1 MDKIYSRNN
10 TKIKDL
16 KLNRFFNDKKRFT
29 ILKFVIV
36 FLIAIITAKYI
47 INGINPIIDRQC
59 VFIAKS
65 IATKISNQQ
74 ANIVMQEYTYD
85 DFCKIVKDTNGNI
98 TLISANVLNVNN
110 ISSNIALKIQEALN
124 NKDNEIFYIP
134 LGSFTGSKF
143 LAGRGINIEIKMST
157 IGNVETNLKSEF
169 ISSGINQTLHKI
181 YLEVTCNVIVLTPF
195 NSVEEKIVNQ
205 ILLAEAVIVGITPN
219 TYYNLEG
226 LEKNEK
232 VDIIE

>member
-134 LGSFTGSKF
+134 LGSFTGSRF
-143 LAGRGINIEIKMST
+143 LAGRGINVEIKMST
-157 IGNVETNLKSEF
+157 IGNVETNLRSEF